1 MNGQLS
7 PKDLAPLTGGGHLAK
22 DAARAYNAFDRWLR
36 ATGKGH
42 LANAGE
48 GGTYRPLGHQGDY
61 KRGGPFTQ
69 WFAWERYQAGGNL
82 AAAVGT
88 SNHGLGHA
96 VDFTPDAIPLVARY
110 GEQFGWAK
118 HGDAMTENWHYTY
131 APGNYPMVNKWSA
144 VQKGETINPGD
155 CGPGV
160 VEMKKCLAKWGV
172 WPKLWRIND
181 QYAGR
186 TGLAVK
192 KFQQAH
198 RLIAD
203 GVVGPTT
210 WKALESNPVVK
221 VKRPIV
227 KTPAVPTPSPNAK
240 YFADIYSGDKYESVA
255 YKNARYSRIVLKATE
270 GHDFVD
276 PEFVNRWNISAG
288 QIRWAYHFARPSA
301 NTPQAE
307 AGNFAAE
314 LRKVKFTSNDRLVLD
329 WEDPKFDGKDGTA
342 WVQGFVDA
350 MLKYGYEI
358 RVIYSGGYYLAGTVH
373 KWPASKSGPL
383 RYWHAAY
390 IAKPESSVPA
400 IAQKH
405 LYAVQYT
412 DGQAGNNPH
421 TAYGIGSCDMSYV
434 K

>member
-1 MNGQLS
+1 M
-7 PKDLAPLTGGGHLAK
+7 
-22 DAARAYNAFDRWLR
+22 
-36 ATGKGH
+36 
-42 LANAGE
+42 
-48 GGTYRPLGHQGDY
+48 
-61 KRGGPFTQ
+61 
-69 WFAWERYQAGGNL
+69 
-82 AAAVGT
+82 
-88 SNHGLGHA
+88 
-96 VDFTPDAIPLVARY
+96 
-110 GEQFGWAK
+110 
-118 HGDAMTENWHYTY
+118 
-131 APGNYPMVNKWSA
+131 
-144 VQKGETINPGD
+144 
-155 CGPGV
+155 
-160 VEMKKCLAKWGV
+160 
-172 WPKLWRIND
+172 
-181 QYAGR
+181 
-186 TGLAVK
+186 
-192 KFQQAH
+192 
-198 RLIAD
+198 
-203 GVVGPTT
+203 
-210 WKALESNPVVK
+210 
-221 VKRPIV
+221 
-227 KTPAVPTPSPNAK
+227 PAPSPNAK

-358 RVIYSGGYYLAGTVH
+358 RVIYSGGYYLAGSLH

-421 TAYGIGSCDMSYV
+421 TAYGIGPCDMSYV